1 MGLHV
6 FVWPQGTFVQIYG
19 LPHWQRRLAG
29 ETRDAHPDRVVAV
42 AGFSTYA
49 EFCAWCRNTNPW
61 W

>member
-1 MGLHV
+1 M
-6 FVWPQGTFVQIYG
+6 FAWPQGAFVQIYG

-42 AGFSTYA
+42 AGCATYA